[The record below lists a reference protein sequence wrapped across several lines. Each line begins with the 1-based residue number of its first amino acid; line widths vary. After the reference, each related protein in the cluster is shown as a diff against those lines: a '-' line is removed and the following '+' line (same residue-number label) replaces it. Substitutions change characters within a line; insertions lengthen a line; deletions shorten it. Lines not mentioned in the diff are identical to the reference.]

1 MKDQELEKLI
11 ELQELDD
18 NDSSFVV
25 IEEEYLKPLFEENG
39 IDDFGTEIVLSK
51 DLFNQF
57 NYTFDIK

>member
-25 IEEEYLKPLFEENG
+25 IEEEYLNAMNEEN
-39 IDDFGTEIVLSK
+39 DVEEVEEEI
-51 DLFNQF
+51 NE
-57 NYTFDIK
+57 